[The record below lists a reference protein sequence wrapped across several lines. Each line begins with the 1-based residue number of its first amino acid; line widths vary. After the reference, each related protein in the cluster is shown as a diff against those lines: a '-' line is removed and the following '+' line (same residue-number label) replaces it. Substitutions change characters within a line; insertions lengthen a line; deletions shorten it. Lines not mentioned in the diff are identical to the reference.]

1 MKKLLAI
8 LIIISTCLLT
18 FFSCKENDDTTTMRI
33 GYMAGPTGMGLSKL
47 ISDTASNGLETAKYT
62 FEKFTDTEKA
72 TAALTAGN
80 IDAICIPTS
89 DAAKYYNTVDDS
101 NVVLAIN
108 TLNTLFVL
116 TDKGTTVSS
125 FAELE
130 GKTIYTCK
138 NGTPK
143 IILDTLL
150 KKAGVNATVSTSVD
164 GKEIKTPQQ
173 LGEQVIAGNVS
184 IAVVPEPIVTSSM
197 LAIKKNGNT
206 NIEYSIDL
214 NLNDAWVAEY
224 ETEIAM
230 GCIVASRSFVREHK
244 SVVDR
249 FLREYKV
256 SVEYVSDITNI
267 ETSAEYVVNAG
278 VLQALPAAKTA
289 LKNLSGSIVYID
301 GKNMKNTLKEFYK
314 AIGMTSP
321 DENFYYEK

>member
-1 MKKLLAI
+1 MKKIAAI
-8 LIIISTCLLT
+8 LIIFSVCLLT
-18 FFSCKENDDTTTMRI
+18 LFSCKEDEDTTTMRI
-33 GYMAGPTGMGLSKL
+33 GYMAGPTGMGLAKL
-47 ISDTASNGLETAKYT
+47 INDNTGTDTENTKYT

-89 DAAKYYNTVDDS
+89 DAAKYYNTVDDA

-116 TDKGTTVSS
+116 TDKNTTVTS
-125 FAELE
+125 FQELE

-150 KKAGVNATVSTSVD
+150 EKAGINANVSTSVD

-173 LGEQVIAGNVS
+173 LGEQIIAGNVS
-184 IAVVPEPIVTSSM
+184 IAVVPEPIVTSS
-197 LAIKKNGNT
+197 LLTIKKNANA

-214 NLNDAWVAEY
+214 NLNDVWLAEY
-224 ETEIAM
+224 ESEIAM
-230 GCIVASRSFVREHK
+230 GCIVASRDFTREHK

-249 FLREYKV
+249 FLAEYKA
-256 SVEYVSDITNI
+256 SVEYVSDKNNI

-278 VLQALPAAKTA
+278 VLQAVPAAKTA
-289 LKNLSGSIVYID
+289 LTNLSGSIVYID
-301 GKNMKNTLKEFYK
+301 GKNMKNTLKEFYT
-314 AIGMTSP
+314 AIGMSQP

>member
-1 MKKLLAI
+1 
-8 LIIISTCLLT
+8 
-18 FFSCKENDDTTTMRI
+18 
-33 GYMAGPTGMGLSKL
+33 MAGPTGMGLAKL
-47 ISDTASNGLETAKYT
+47 ISDNTAEGVENTKYT

-72 TAALTAGN
+72 TAALTAGT

-116 TDKGTTVSS
+116 TDKNTTVTS

-130 GKTIYTCK
+130 GKTVYTCK

-143 IILDTLL
+143 VILDTLI
-150 KKAGVNATVSTSVD
+150 KKAGINATVLTSVD

-206 NIEYSIDL
+206 DIEYSIDL

-224 ETEIAM
+224 ESEIAM

-244 SVVDR
+244 GVIDR
-249 FLREYKV
+249 FLTEYKA
-256 SVEYVSDITNI
+256 SVEFATDKNNL
-267 ETSAEYVVNAG
+267 EAAAECVVNAG
-278 VLQALPAAKTA
+278 VLQAVPAAKTA
-289 LKNLSGSIVYID
+289 LTNLSGSIVYID

-314 AIGMTSP
+314 AIGATSP
-321 DENFYYEK
+321 DDNFYYEK